1 MDVLN
6 KQVICG
12 ALSVKTSWKQSQSFA
27 YLVEMLLKGLHFVML
42 DAEIISTLQRRIYG
56 DSIDATSSDLESDEE
71 EKWRRWVDNHLV
83 HLLSPN
89 IYRTPKEALEAFDY
103 LTTNGM
109 YSSQSYAH
117 EG

>member
-12 ALSVKTSWKQSQSFA
+12 ALSVITSCKQSQSFA

-56 DSIDATSSDLESDEE
+56 DSMDATLSDLESDEE
-71 EKWRRWVDNHLV
+71 EKWRRFNFA
-83 HLLSPN
+83 S
-89 IYRTPKEALEAFDY
+89 FDPTAAWC
-103 LTTNGM
+103 LRV
-109 YSSQSYAH
+109 
-117 EG
+117 